1 MLEGLWSFTNLQQ
14 TASVFKRSLQGLSA
28 SFVKALRTVT
38 SEQGVNVTSAARGK
52 PWFLVVQ
59 QIGV

>member
-1 MLEGLWSFTNLQQ
+1 MLEGLWSFTDLQQ
-14 TASVFKRSLQGLSA
+14 TASVFIRALQGLSA

-38 SEQGVNVTSAARGK
+38 SEQCVNVASAAGGK

-59 QIGV
+59 QIGI